1 MRILVAH
8 NVPRARQGGMSRIM
22 GFIHDVVAR
31 AGHDVDYLTSDD
43 LPPRF
48 GGAAARL
55 AFPALVARRALA
67 AKRAGRGYDILN
79 VHEPSAAPAALL
91 RRAGLLPPLVVTSHG
106 LEQRAWALAVE
117 EAKLGRQGPSRR
129 ARWFHPPTVLTQART
144 ALALADRVFVLN
156 SDDAMALRERGRDAS
171 AILRIFPGAS
181 DVYAAAAS
189 ARDYGECRSVLFAGT
204 WRKNKG
210 IEDLVPAMQLLW
222 RDRPNLTLTI
232 FGAGV
237 PDAAVLHAFGAAA
250 SRVRLVSAAT
260 DEEAARIYASAGL
273 FVLPSLFEGTP
284 LVLMEA
290 MASGLPIVTTRT
302 CGMKDV
308 IDDGR
313 NGLLVPMRDPAAV
326 AGALGRLAADAGL
339 RAALGRAAR
348 ADAARSFTWDRV
360 AQPVLETYLA
370 LHAHG

>member
-22 GFIHDVVAR
+22 GCIHDVVAR
-31 AGHDVDYLTSDD
+31 AGHDVEYLTSDD

-48 GGAAARL
+48 GGAAARV

-106 LEQRAWALAVE
+106 LEQRAWALALE

-129 ARWFHPPTVLTQART
+129 ARWVHPPTVLTQART

-156 SDDAMALRERGRDAS
+156 SDDEMALRERGRDAS
-171 AILRIFPGAS
+171 TILRIFPGAS

-189 ARDYGECRSVLFAGT
+189 ARDYGECGSVLFAGT

-222 RDRPNLTLTI
+222 RDRPHLTLTI

-313 NGLLVPMRDPAAV
+313 NGVLVPTRDPASV
-326 AGALGRLAADAGL
+326 AGALGRLAADAGP

-360 AQPVLETYLA
+360 AQPVLNAYLA